1 MNNSSSL
8 RDYQRT
14 LSARLLNPQ
23 SAPAAIWL
31 GIESG
36 GHSWLLDLA
45 DVGETLPRPPLHPV
59 PLTQPWLLGVTN
71 IRGDL
76 HTLIDLGLFAGQAAA
91 TVTDQS
97 RVVLVAARHRMFC
110 GFLVDRVSGLF
121 RADQFLEPVS
131 GRTEQNWLQTVE
143 HAETRESWLR
153 PGIPGLL
160 RTTAFLNIA
169 I

>member
-1 MNNSSSL
+1 MSASSSL

-31 GIESG
+31 GVESG
-36 GHSWLLDLA
+36 GQSWLLDLA

-59 PLTQPWLLGVTN
+59 PLTRPWLLGVTN

-76 HTLIDLGLFAGQAAA
+76 HTLIDLGLFTGHAAA

-131 GRTEQNWLQTVE
+131 GKTGQNWLQTVE
-143 HAETRESWLR
+143 RAETGETWLR
-153 PGIPGLL
+153 PEITGLL

>member
-1 MNNSSSL
+1 MTATTTL

-23 SAPAAIWL
+23 SAPSAIWL

-45 DVGETLPRPPLHPV
+45 DVGETMPRPQLHPV

-76 HTLIDLGLFAGQAAA
+76 HTLIDLGMFAGHAAA
-91 TVTDQS
+91 TVTAQS

-121 RADQFLEPVS
+121 RADQFLEPAS
-131 GRTEQNWLQTVE
+131 GKTGQNWLQTVE
-143 HAETRESWLR
+143 HAETRETWLR
-153 PGIPGLL
+153 PGIPAMLK
-160 RTTAFLNIA
+160 TTVFLNIA

>member
-1 MNNSSSL
+1 MSTSSSL

-23 SAPAAIWL
+23 SASAAIWL

-76 HTLIDLGLFAGQAAA
+76 HTLIDLGLFAGHAAA

-97 RVVLVAARHRMFC
+97 RVVLVAPRHRMFC

-121 RADQFLEPVS
+121 RADQFLEPAS
-131 GRTEQNWLQTVE
+131 GKTGQNWLQTVE
-143 HAETRESWLR
+143 HADTRETWLR

-169 I
+169 V